1 MQQPPKRVANPE
13 RKARTR
19 GALIAAARELFMAK
33 GFAATGTPEIVA
45 RAGLTRGALY
55 HHFADKQALF
65 AAVVE
70 AENAAVGA
78 AIEAAAVEAAAIE
91 AAAVEPGSV
100 LEALRLGAAAY
111 LSAMRAPGRTA
122 LLLLEGPAVLGPQA
136 SAASDARH
144 ARCSLSEGLAAAVA
158 QGAIPPV
165 PVEALSEVLGAA
177 FDGAALALHRGR
189 PEAEVTAAILA
200 LIDGL
205 NRRRTGCGPAG
216 GPNPLSR

>member
-70 AENAAVGA
+70 AENAAVG
-78 AIEAAAVEAAAIE
+78 AAIE